1 MAVTIA
7 QVCQPRICNDEFLF
21 HRVSDQTKEP
31 KKMATLKTVL
41 GYILDC
47 AEPLESLIQQLEE
60 SDEEEL
66 QKISEEASKLA
77 SILQM
82 NLHSTLRSLFEIVS
96 VLNRNGFVLFGF
108 NYYFRSE
115 DRN

>member
-1 MAVTIA
+1 MG
-7 QVCQPRICNDEFLF
+7 FLSI
-21 HRVSDQTKEP
+21 VLSDQTKEP

-41 GYILDC
+41 GHILDC
-47 AEPLESLIQQLEE
+47 AEPLESLILQLEE
-60 SDEEEL
+60 SDEEDL

-82 NLHSTLRSLFEIVS
+82 NLRSTLRSLFEIVS

-108 NYYFRSE
+108 NYYFSNK
-115 DRN
+115 DKS